1 LDEARACRRT
11 TKPRLL
17 PPGEAGAGRLRDVAA
32 ASRPSQQLRP
42 RRGSVTRDI
51 KSVQLSNGLKPL
63 YVEGDR
69 DEFLPRSDQE
79 ALV

>member
-1 LDEARACRRT
+1 
-11 TKPRLL
+11 
-17 PPGEAGAGRLRDVAA
+17 
-32 ASRPSQQLRP
+32 
-42 RRGSVTRDI
+42 VTRDI